1 MWRKVLKS
9 GDSLVQISLGVD
21 VQALSS
27 SVAVGGQQRGPLGGH
42 VQVVRWWVEVGG
54 SSGVHQHGSV
64 MGRRGRVSGQ
74 VVVVVVRVVVRVQR
88 GSVVEVGRVGRG
100 HLVVRVVVGEGGCH
114 AHAHGSAVRA
124 QVTRDAWQ
132 TSPFAFLLYMTGA
145 VTCSAIA
152 HPCPYSSPFHS

>member
-1 MWRKVLKS
+1 MKS
-9 GDSLVQISLGVD
+9 GDSLVRISLGVD

-27 SVAVGGQQRGPLGGH
+27 SVAVGGQQGGPLCGH
-42 VQVVRWWVEVGG
+42 VQVVQGWMEVGG
-54 SSGVHQHGSV
+54 PSGVHQHGSV
-64 MGRRGRVSGQ
+64 MGRWRGRVSGQ
-74 VVVVVVRVVVRVQR
+74 VVVVVWVVRVQR
-88 GSVVEVGRVGRG
+88 GSMVEVGRVGRG
-100 HLVVRVVVGEGGCH
+100 HLVVVVVVRVVVGEGGCH